1 MQLNLSGIS
10 PLPMTVIIF
19 LHELTGHENIERLI
33 IFGSRACGDY
43 DTYSDIDLAI
53 DAGNFDRKDWV
64 TLKEVAYYE
73 VRTVLQI
80 SIVNFVKNPIR
91 LQNRIL
97 EDGFIIYEQ

>member
-1 MQLNLSGIS
+1 
-10 PLPMTVIIF
+10 MTVINF
-19 LHELTGHENIERLI
+19 LHELTGHGKINRLI

-43 DTYSDIDLAI
+43 DAYSDVDLAI
-53 DAGNFDRKDWV
+53 DAENFDRKDWV

-80 SIVNFVKNPIR
+80 SIVNFVRNPNR